1 MARWIIRY
9 NIILSM
15 LLLLAAV
22 TLNSNNS
29 IVLSQSGAFLRPVSY
44 RTNGWWIRNGRKS
57 YFSRYRMVGVF
68 ALGIIT
74 RLLAFNIKISNNVTA
89 FVKKKKNNF
98 INSSIIHISWCN
110 PSFISSGTRKGIVF
124 VGNILFDFRYF
135 SNSLWYNYCI
145 CKKSK
150 N

>member
-1 MARWIIRY
+1 MGGDLIFTVTKWI
-9 NIILSM
+9 
-15 LLLLAAV
+15 
-22 TLNSNNS
+22 
-29 IVLSQSGAFLRPVSY
+29 
-44 RTNGWWIRNGRKS
+44 
-57 YFSRYRMVGVF
+57 GVF

-74 RLLAFNIKISNNVTA
+74 GLLAFSIKISNDVTA

-98 INSSIIHISWCN
+98 INSSIITISWCN
-110 PSFISSGTRKGIVF
+110 PSFISSRTCKGIVF